1 MLSNNKF
8 RPYIFAFLLFCVVS
22 SKHIIIYNEEI
33 LVALSFF
40 LFVIFVSQYFGNNIK
55 ESLDER
61 SKAIQLELQNF
72 LNLKQESLN
81 ELLKE
86 YKKVFFL
93 KKALNEIGSFTNL
106 ELQKCNVGAE
116 ASLNSIFSQQIQQK
130 LKTLSYSK
138 LNLQYKLQQVMASNL
153 LNAVL
158 VTFKKNKQGVVPGKA
173 SIQVSLT
180 SIKKAINLLVSPK

>member
-93 KKALNEIGSFTNL
+93 KKALNEIGCFTNL
-106 ELQKCNVGAE
+106 SLKKCNVGAE
-116 ASLNSIFSQQIQQK
+116 SSLNSIFSQQIQQK

-158 VTFKKNKQGVVPGKA
+158 VTFKKDKQGVVPGKA
-173 SIQVSLT
+173 SIKVSLT
-180 SIKKAINLLVSPK
+180 SIKKAINLLV